1 MMFDYI
7 AYKAILIHIYGKV
20 KIENLEEKDG
30 SKFIVEGK

>member
-7 AYKAILIHIYGKV
+7 AYKAILIHIYKD
-20 KIENLEEKDG
+20 KIENIEEKDG